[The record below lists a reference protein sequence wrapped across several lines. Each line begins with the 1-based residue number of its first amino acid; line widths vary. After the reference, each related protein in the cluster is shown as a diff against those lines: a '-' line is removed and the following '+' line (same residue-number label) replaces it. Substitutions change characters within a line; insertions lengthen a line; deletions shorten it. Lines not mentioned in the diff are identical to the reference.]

1 VIKATRAFCLL
12 ILSTAGWGQAAP
24 AAPVQDANQAQEP
37 VMTLK
42 VVTGLVAISAVVKSK
57 DGEAKPGLTKDDFV
71 LKQDGKEEPIRYFS
85 RGSDLPLSL
94 ALMVDTSGSQ
104 QTFIGDE
111 ALASDVFF
119 ETMLARK
126 EDRAMLVQFD
136 STVLQLKSMTNSASA
151 LHFALS
157 HVSQRGSGAGGT
169 LLYDAIYAIAKNIL
183 ASETGRKAMVILSD
197 GGDNGSRRTLAEAIE
212 QAQRADVQIYSVL
225 YSMRNSLSASSIGR
239 PPAFDPGLGA
249 LQKLS
254 ESTGGRVFAVSHTL
268 SLREIFEQIGQDLR
282 LQYEL
287 GYKPPPDTQPNSYH
301 KLELKAKDKKLT
313 VQARKGFFEPP

>member
-1 VIKATRAFCLL
+1 MIQPTRILCLL
-12 ILSTAGWGQAAP
+12 VLSVSGWAQTASP
-24 AAPVQDANQAQEP
+24 APVQDVDQAQPP
-37 VMTLK
+37 VTTLK
-42 VVTGLVAISAVVKSK
+42 IVTGLVAISAVVKSK
-57 DGEAKPGLTKDDFV
+57 DGEAKTGLTKDDFV

-85 RGSDLPLSL
+85 RGSDLPLSF

-119 ETMLARK
+119 ETMLGRK

-136 STVLQLKSMTNSASA
+136 STVLELKSMTNSASA

-157 HVSQRGSGAGGT
+157 RVNQRGAGAGGT
-169 LLYDAIYAIAKNIL
+169 LLYDAIYAVANKVL

-197 GGDNGSRRTLAEAIE
+197 GGDNGSHHTLAEAIE

-225 YSMRNSLSASSIGR
+225 YSMQNNLNAVNPGR
-239 PPAFDPGLGA
+239 APTFDPGVEA

-254 ESTGGRVFAVSHTL
+254 ESTGGGCSQSR
-268 SLREIFEQIGQDLR
+268 
-282 LQYEL
+282 
-287 GYKPPPDTQPNSYH
+287 
-301 KLELKAKDKKLT
+301 
-313 VQARKGFFEPP
+313 AR